1 MDFTTYNQETYTN
14 WIKPREGHTAYNGHH
29 GATAQNIKDVFNV
42 HNVEITVLIE
52 DGKIKCSN
60 TLGFRFEVPEFT
72 RPNFVTRLGIGS
84 QANFSNNVEAYDIA
98 FFFPQE
104 QSSETSSEQ
113 SSEQGTE
120 QNSSEN
126 SNQTS

>member
-1 MDFTTYNQETYTN
+1 MSDT
-14 WIKPREGHTAYNGHH
+14 G
-29 GATAQNIKDVFNV
+29 D
-42 HNVEITVLIE
+42 
-52 DGKIKCSN
+52 KIVCSN
-60 TLGFRFEVPEFT
+60 ALGFSFEVPKFT

-98 FFFPQE
+98 LFFPQE

-113 SSEQGTE
+113 STDQS
-120 QNSSEN
+120 SSEN